1 MMPDIELSNLNL
13 RYKSLRM
20 KNQKQEGKLLSS
32 IAERGIEEPLEGID
46 AEGVHVLLNG
56 FKRYRCACKLNI
68 KTVPYTSLGQDPV
81 MGIVALLRISQAK
94 SLNILEQAG
103 FVDELRTIQTLSL
116 AETAELLSR
125 SKAWVSLRTGL
136 ISEMTDVIRQK
147 LFSGVFPVYSYMVT
161 LRPFMRI
168 NAVSKQEIEEFVV
181 AVSGKNLSVR
191 QIEQLAHGYFRGSE
205 SFHAEIRSGHIALT
219 LSQLQQGDDD
229 SAGCNRFE
237 QGLLKNLEFISTS
250 MQRVMGKIHDPRL
263 KTPAFHAQANLLTS
277 RILDQSERFIETMR
291 QLHDRSRHT

>member
-1 MMPDIELSNLNL
+1 MPDIELSSLDL
-13 RYKSLRM
+13 RYESLRM
-20 KNQKQEGKLLSS
+20 KNKKQEGKLLSS
-32 IAERGIEEPLEGID
+32 IAERGIQEPLEGVD
-46 AEGVHVLLNG
+46 TEGVHLLLNG

-103 FVDELRTIQTLSL
+103 FVDELRTLQTLSL

-136 ISEMTDVIRQK
+136 IDEMTEVIRQK
-147 LFSGVFPVYSYMVT
+147 LFGGVFPVYSYMVT

-168 NAVSKQEIEEFVV
+168 NAVSKQQIEEFVV
-181 AVSGKNLSVR
+181 AVGGKDLSVR
-191 QIEQLAHGYFRGSE
+191 QIEQLAHGYFRGPE
-205 SFHAEIRSGHIALT
+205 SFRQEVRSGHITLT
-219 LSQLQQGDDD
+219 LEQPGGDD
-229 SAGCNRFE
+229 AVGCNRFE
-237 QGLLKNLEFISTS
+237 QGVLKNLECISQS

-263 KTPAFHAQANLLTS
+263 KTPAFGAQANLLTGQ
-277 RILDQSERFIETMR
+277 ILDRSERFIQTMR

>member
-1 MMPDIELSNLNL
+1 MPDIELVNLDL

-32 IAERGIEEPLEGID
+32 IAERGIEEPLEGVD
-46 AEGVHVLLNG
+46 AEGVFVLLNG
-56 FKRYRCACKLNI
+56 FKRYRCARKLNI
-68 KTVPYTSLGQDPV
+68 KTVPYISLGQDPV
-81 MGIVALLRISQAK
+81 MGMVALLRTSQAK

-103 FVDELRTIQTLSL
+103 FVDQLRTMQTLSL

-136 ISEMTDVIRQK
+136 IGEMTDVIRQK
-147 LFSGVFPVYSYMVT
+147 LFSGVFPVYSYMYT

-168 NAVSKQEIEEFVV
+168 NAASKQQIEEFVV

-205 SFHAEIRSGHIALT
+205 SFRAEIRSGNIALT
-219 LSQLQQGDDD
+219 LEQQGDDD
-229 SAGCNRFE
+229 APGCNRFE
-237 QGLLKNLEFISTS
+237 REFLKDLEFISKS
-250 MQRVMGKIHDPRL
+250 MQRVLGTGHDRRL
-263 KTPAFHAQANLLTS
+263 KTQAFYAQANLLTG
-277 RILDQSERFIETMR
+277 RILDQREHFIETMR
-291 QLHDRSRHT
+291 QLHDRSRQA